1 MTAETRLFLVRH
13 GETEWSAS
21 GQHTS
26 RTDMPLTENGKRQA
40 EALAKRL
47 AGASFAAVFTSPRAR
62 ALETC
67 RIAGLDRD
75 AIVTDDLQEWD
86 YGVYEGRT
94 SDDIRGEEPGWTVWT
109 AEIRGGETVEDV
121 GRRVDR
127 VIQAALGYEGDVALF
142 GHGHCLRI
150 LAARWIGLPPD
161 AGRLLEL
168 STATVS
174 RLGWERETRVVEL
187 WNDGSHMARD

>member
-1 MTAETRLFLVRH
+1 MSIGRFCTRNVD
-13 GETEWSAS
+13 T
-21 GQHTS
+21 
-26 RTDMPLTENGKRQA
+26 
-40 EALAKRL
+40 
-47 AGASFAAVFTSPRAR
+47 ASFDESALDAAQRMR
-62 ALETC
+62 
-67 RIAGLDRD
+67 DRQVGTLVVID
-75 AIVTDDLQEWD
+75 AEHPVGIVTDRDLTVRVLAT
-86 YGVYEGRT
+86 GVDPKAVRVSEVMT
-94 SDDIRGEEPGWTVWT
+94 PSPTTIREEDSI
-109 AEIRGGETVEDV
+109 E
-121 GRRVDR
+121 
-127 VIQAALGYEGDVALF
+127 AALGYEGDVALF